1 VETLRNDIRYALRAL
16 ARDRGFAIVAILTL
30 ALGIGANTAIFSIVN
45 SVLLRPLAYREPGQ
59 LVTIREVVPSL
70 SHLYPTLPVNAV
82 HFSEWRKQCASFE
95 SLAEIGTGTLD
106 LTGAGAPVQLHAAL
120 VSATLFHVLGVE
132 PRIGRGFLEEEDQPG
147 HEHVVVLTDSLWR
160 NRFGADPSIVGKKI
174 RLDGLPHTVV
184 GVLPSGFR
192 FPRSETLGASGVLDV
207 QAEIFKPIAINLK
220 EVSLD
225 GEFNYNVIARL
236 KHGVAASQALAELNV
251 VQASIAKNLPEKL
264 ELKAK
269 LAALEEVVV
278 GPARQG
284 LLVLLCAVGA
294 VLLIVC
300 VNLANLLLARS
311 AGRAR
316 EFAIRTAL
324 GASRPRLLQQALT
337 ESLLLATAG
346 GALGVVL
353 AYWGLGLL
361 VKGAPLDLPRLDEV
375 HLDGRVLAFALL
387 ISTLTGLLF
396 GILPAWRS
404 SGASPLDAL
413 KTGSHTT
420 TEGSRGA
427 RVRALL
433 VSLEVGLSAV
443 LLIAAGLLTTSFV
456 RLMQVDKGFATES
469 VLAVDV
475 ALPDSKYEKQEQR
488 EQFYQR
494 AIAGLESLPGVRSA
508 AVINWLPLQGEMW
521 VDIVW
526 LPGDNRPMFER
537 PFANMRF
544 ISPGYFK
551 TAGIALRRGRTFEET
566 DRRKKMAVISQR
578 VAERLWPGQD
588 PVGRQFGHND
598 NEMYQVIGVSADVRV
613 SLHQDPVLTVYLP
626 YWDRARSNASVVVR
640 TAMDPRAIAAAVRA
654 EIWKIDPEVPVPAM
668 RTMGQLVSDSVGQ
681 QRFQMLLLASFAG
694 GALLLASLG
703 IYGVV
708 SYSVSRRRN
717 EIGIR
722 MALGAR
728 GADVYRMVLRQ
739 GLAPVVLGLFAG
751 VAVAL
756 AVGRILSSL
765 LFQVSPTDPLTIGI
779 VTLLLGAVAVVAC
792 SVPAVRAMRVEPMN
806 ALRYE

>member
-1 VETLRNDIRYALRAL
+1 METLGNDLRYAFRAL

-70 SHLYPTLPVNAV
+70 SHIYPTLPVNAL
-82 HFSEWRKQCASFE
+82 HFDAWRKQCASFE
-95 SLAEIGTGTLD
+95 SLAEIGSGTLD
-106 LTGAGAPVQLHAAL
+106 LTGAGEPVQLHAAL

-132 PRIGRGFLEEEDQPG
+132 PRMGRSFLEEEDQPG
-147 HEHVVVLTDSLWR
+147 HDQSVVLTDSLWR
-160 NRFGADPSIVGKKI
+160 NRLGADPSIVGKKI

-184 GVLPSGFR
+184 GVLPAWFR
-192 FPRSETLGASGVLDV
+192 FPRTETLGASGALDV
-207 QAEIFKPIAINLK
+207 PADIFKPIAINLK
-220 EVSLD
+220 DTSPE

-236 KHGVAASQALAELNV
+236 KHGATEARALAELNV
-251 VQASIAKNLPEKL
+251 VQAGIAKKLPEKL

-269 LAALEEVVV
+269 LEPLEEVVV

-284 LLVLLCAVGA
+284 LLVLLSAVGA

-316 EFAIRTAL
+316 ESAIRTAL
-324 GASRPRLLQQALT
+324 GASRARLLRQALT
-337 ESLLLATAG
+337 ESLLLAIAG

-353 AYWGLGLL
+353 AYWGLELL

-375 HLDGRVLAFALL
+375 HLDGRVLTFALL
-387 ISTLTGLLF
+387 ISTITGLLF
-396 GILPAWRS
+396 GILPAWRL
-404 SGASPLDAL
+404 SGASPQDAL
-413 KTGSHTT
+413 KAGSHTT
-420 TEGSRGA
+420 TEGTRGT
-427 RVRALL
+427 RLRGLL

-456 RLMQVDKGFATES
+456 RLMQVDKGFTTES

-475 ALPDSKYEKQEQR
+475 ALPDSKYDKQEQR

-494 AIAGLESLPGVRSA
+494 AVAGVESLPGVRSA
-508 AVINWLPLQGEMW
+508 AVINQLPLQGEMW

-551 TAGIALRRGRTFEET
+551 TLGIPLRRGRTFEQT
-566 DRRKKMAVISQR
+566 DRGKKMAIISQR
-578 VAERLWPGQD
+578 AAERLWPGQD
-588 PVGRQFGHND
+588 PVGRQFGHNE
-598 NEMYQVIGVSADVRV
+598 NEMYQVAGVAADVRV
-613 SLHQDPVLTVYLP
+613 SLHQDPVLMVYLP
-626 YWDRARSNASVVVR
+626 YWDRARSNASLVVR
-640 TAMDPRAIAAAVRA
+640 TAMDSRAIAAAVRA

-668 RTMGQLVSDSVGQ
+668 RTMDQVVSDSVGQ
-681 QRFQMLLLASFAG
+681 RRFQMSLLASFAA

-722 MALGAR
+722 IALGAR
-728 GADVYRMVLRQ
+728 GGDVYRMVLRQ
-739 GLAPVVLGLFAG
+739 GLAPVALGLIAG

-756 AVGRILSSL
+756 AAGRILSSL
-765 LFQVSPTDPLTIGI
+765 LFQVSPTDPFTIGA
-779 VTLLLGAVAVVAC
+779 VTILLAAVAVVAC
-792 SVPAVRAMRVEPMN
+792 SVPAVRAMRVEPMK